1 MAMNNASVQAQGQ
14 AVQGQAQPPGARA
27 DMAPLL
33 QQLNF
38 ASIRTRTQDLHS
50 ALSRIIHSFHTNPS
64 LKWSEVLGQ
73 FAIVNME
80 LLNLVED
87 IKPMLKVFVAYP
99 KSVNVENA
107 PILPIMLSSK
117 LLPEMEVEES
127 MLRDKL
133 LSGLSNL
140 SLPAQSEYLQKKI
153 EMVRSACD
161 IAEKVLADT
170 RKVYG
175 LGTRQGPV
183 SFPTMEKAHTAKVIE
198 QEKLLRNAAN
208 YGEGLRISPDQRQ
221 VSGSLPQHL
230 APSFAMGDSAPS
242 SFQVTDS
249 GSGLPKTPTSV
260 ALTTGFV
267 RSGGTQQGPQAQLG
281 SIPSPLQALGGAT
294 INGTPPSAMSFT
306 NSPRSGNFNASSP
319 QQQSQQQQNQ
329 AALLQRQ
336 KVQQLQKQQQAL
348 QQLRQ
353 PATPPLP
360 HAQILNHQ
368 PGVVQQSIMQPQQAK
383 LQQLQQSPLQQLHQ
397 QQQAQFQQHIQAQ
410 QERQF
415 QLQIQQQQQ
424 HQQMQNAQLQPLQQG
439 LGQNP
444 LYQSNAMKPQLGQ
457 LAPGTGNSLFG
468 NTQSSMLT
476 SNMIANLTQS
486 GHPQALLQ
494 QRLQFGAGL
503 NSSQSQRNLSSQML
517 TEPLY
522 MGLPGGTQVS
532 AGLGPPL
539 QQLGSQSNYSSLL
552 NSNQTNLLNSNQTN
566 LLNTTQTN
574 LLNASQNNLLT
585 SSQSSLLDP
594 GQNSLLS
601 ANQNSLLNAGQSSLL
616 GSNQNCLLN
625 ANQNSLM
632 NSSQNSLLN
641 AGQNMAFGQRQ
652 QAPP

>member
-360 HAQILNHQ
+360 HILNHQ

-476 SNMIANLTQS
+476 SNM
-486 GHPQALLQ
+486 
-494 QRLQFGAGL
+494 FGAGL

>member
-476 SNMIANLTQS
+476 SNM
-486 GHPQALLQ
+486 
-494 QRLQFGAGL
+494 FGAGL